1 MIISLS
7 ASSSLTNKPSLALFS
22 ALAND
27 EEGKQKELDKMRAHV
42 KRLKNEK
49 KK

>member
-1 MIISLS
+1 M
-7 ASSSLTNKPSLALFS
+7 TFFS

-27 EEGKQKELDKMRAHV
+27 EEGKQKKELDKMRAHV